1 MAISPFT
8 LPNGVTIYVETDD
21 TQLNIPLIENTPVTR
36 SGRSADLP
44 PGSEQITSL
53 SDAIIGGKLLQET
66 IAGTAQSVL
75 DSFKDMQPD
84 EWSVEIN
91 IALKGKATII
101 PVLVS
106 GSGEGSF
113 KVTAKWK
120 KSEA

>member
-1 MAISPFT
+1 MAISPFI
-8 LPNGVTIYVETDD
+8 LPSGVTIYVETDD
-21 TQLNIPLIENTPVTR
+21 NQVDIPIAKNTPVTR
-36 SGRSADLP
+36 STDLP
-44 PGSEQITSL
+44 PGAEQTTSI

-75 DSFKDMQPD
+75 DSFKEMQPD

-120 KSEA
+120 KPEA

>member
-8 LPNGVTIYVETDD
+8 LPNGVTIYVETED
-21 TQLNIPLIENTPVTR
+21 TQVDIPLVENTPVTR
-36 SGRSADLP
+36 SGRPTDLP
-44 PGSEQITSL
+44 PGGEQTTSL

-106 GSGEGSF
+106 TSGEGSF

-120 KSEA
+120 KPEA